1 MYKDCFSCELNKTL
15 GVVYLNITVPNVTE
29 KSLIKRVCL
38 RPKNYRYT

>member
-15 GVVYLNITVPNVTE
+15 GVIYLNMTVPNVTE
-29 KSLIKRVCL
+29 KSLINRVCL